1 MRTTVLTLSLF
12 ATACGLGST
21 ESYDAPELDNVAQQS
36 RSLADVYARTS
47 RLHADIVRIQ
57 GELASLTAETA
68 ALSSSLDGHV
78 TVLKAAIQD
87 VHEEVGALS
96 TVVDGHVT
104 VLKAAITDVQ
114 EDVGAASLAM
124 DGHVTVLKSA
134 AIDLTEGTCAVNRER
149 GSGMATGRR
158 TYQPLG
164 IHHSSHVHGDPH
176 VDSRDGV
183 MFSSSPYV
191 VVVDE
196 DHDGQPEYVALEV
209 DLDGDGVSEQLE
221 LGGDRDRDGD
231 LDDDAYEASLA
242 EDKATTQLCGAT
254 SHF

>member
-78 TVLKAAIQD
+78 TVLKAAI
-87 VHEEVGALS
+87 
-96 TVVDGHVT
+96 
-104 VLKAAITDVQ
+104 TDVQ

-134 AIDLTEGTCAVNRER
+134 AIDLTEGTCAVTRER